1 MSMDSN
7 MSGMMPPPPVDNM
20 VIPPAPPAPPAPP
33 VGAMPPVPPVPPAGA
48 MPPVPPA
55 PPAGSM
61 PPVPPAPPV
70 GSMPPALAIPSFPPV
85 QLVEKNG
92 KLYWMMGDNG
102 RGWDGNSW
110 VQL

>member
-1 MSMDSN
+1 MSMESN

-20 VIPPAPPAPPAPP
+20 VIPPAPPAPS
-33 VGAMPPVPPVPPAGA
+33 VGA

-55 PPAGSM
+55 PPAGAM
-61 PPVPPAPPV
+61 PQVPPAPPA

>member
-1 MSMDSN
+1 MSMESN

-20 VIPPAPPAPPAPP
+20 VIPPAPPAPPAPL
-33 VGAMPPVPPVPPAGA
+33 AGA
-48 MPPVPPA
+48 MPPAPPA
-55 PPAGSM
+55 PPAGAM

>member
-1 MSMDSN
+1 MSMESN
-7 MSGMMPPPPVDNM
+7 MSGMMPLPPVDNM

-33 VGAMPPVPPVPPAGA
+33 VGA
-48 MPPVPPA
+48 
-55 PPAGSM
+55 M

-102 RGWDGNSW
+102 RGWDGNNW

>member
-1 MSMDSN
+1 MSMESN
-7 MSGMMPPPPVDNM
+7 MSGMIPPPPVDNM
-20 VIPPAPPAPPAPP
+20 VIPPAPPAPP
-33 VGAMPPVPPVPPAGA
+33 VGA

-55 PPAGSM
+55 PPVGTVPPAPPAPPAGAM

>member
-1 MSMDSN
+1 MSMESN

-33 VGAMPPVPPVPPAGA
+33 VGAMPPVPPVPPAG
-48 MPPVPPA
+48 
-55 PPAGSM
+55 
-61 PPVPPAPPV
+61 
-70 GSMPPALAIPSFPPV
+70 SMPPALAIPSFPLV

-92 KLYWMMGDNG
+92 KMYWMMGDNG

>member
-1 MSMDSN
+1 MSMESN

-33 VGAMPPVPPVPPAGA
+33 VGAMPPVPP
-48 MPPVPPA
+48 A

-61 PPVPPAPPV
+61 PP
-70 GSMPPALAIPSFPPV
+70 SLAIPSFPPV

>member
-1 MSMDSN
+1 MSVESN
-7 MSGMMPPPPVDNM
+7 MSGMMPLPPVDNM
-20 VIPPAPPAPPAPP
+20 VILPAPPAPPAPP
-33 VGAMPPVPPVPPAGA
+33 VGA
-48 MPPVPPA
+48 
-55 PPAGSM
+55 M

-92 KLYWMMGDNG
+92 KLYWMMEDNG

>member
-1 MSMDSN
+1 MSMESN

-33 VGAMPPVPPVPPAGA
+33 VVA
-48 MPPVPPA
+48 
-55 PPAGSM
+55 M

-102 RGWDGNSW
+102 RGWDGNNW

>member
-1 MSMDSN
+1 MSMESN

-33 VGAMPPVPPVPPAGA
+33 VAA
-48 MPPVPPA
+48 
-55 PPAGSM
+55 M

-102 RGWDGNSW
+102 RGWDGNNW